1 MANSLN
7 QAGKVVEAYV
17 SHSKSPVSCGNMNGV
32 TAFSLTFDNSAGAAT
47 TSFRAFDGNGLV
59 AAIDGAAT
67 APSSGTVTPAVI
79 AATTIDNPIVIS
91 GFNYQTDTS
100 VNQFAQPISFKK
112 GNIDGRIVSLPNV
125 VAKAKRNT
133 QFQNL
138 LLTIDQPVVID
149 GNTALDL
156 DVIAG
161 ETVDL
166 TFFVEGFK
174 GCGC

>member
-1 MANSLN
+1 MDKSLN
-7 QAGKVVEAYV
+7 QAGKVIEAYTG
-17 SHSKSPVSCGNMNGV
+17 HAKSPVSCVNMNGV
-32 TAFSLTFDNSAGAAT
+32 SAFTLTFDNSGGGAT
-47 TSFRAFDGNGLV
+47 VSYRAFDGNGLV

-79 AATTIDNPIVIS
+79 SATTIDNPIVIS
-91 GFNYQTDTS
+91 GFNYQTDSS
-100 VNQFAQPISFKK
+100 VNQFSQPIAFKK
-112 GNIDGRIVSLPNV
+112 GNIDGRIVALPNV

-161 ETVDL
+161 EIVDL